1 VNKVD
6 FLVVGV
12 GGQGT
17 IPASDVLA
25 LTGLALGYEVK
36 KSETH
41 GMSQRGGS
49 VDSHVRWSSEVYS
62 PLAETGTVDYIISF
76 EVLET
81 ARWVNYLRPGGTIL
95 INEQRIH
102 PLAVGVGEAEYPSD
116 EALLEAFRARADRVY
131 LLPCLAAAQ
140 KLGNVRAMNVVLLG
154 ALSKL
159 MDADADPEPW
169 LRVIEQRVPA
179 RFVEL
184 NRRAFARG
192 RELVR

>member
-1 VNKVD
+1 MDKVD
-6 FLVVGV
+6 FLVIGV

-17 IPASDVLA
+17 ILASDVLA

-49 VDSHVRWSSEVYS
+49 VDSHVRWGSEVHS
-62 PLAETGTVDYIISF
+62 PLAEIGTVDYIISF

-95 INEQRIH
+95 INEHRIR
-102 PLAVGVGEAEYPSD
+102 PLMVGLGEAQYPSD

-140 KLGNVRAMNVVLLG
+140 ELGNVRTMNVVLLG
-154 ALSKL
+154 ALSEL
-159 MDADADPEPW
+159 MGMEPDPW
-169 LRVIEQRVPA
+169 LQVIEQRVPA

-192 RELVR
+192 RELAQS